1 MDYKELFDLIKFIVA
16 AITLVV
22 IVWIVFK
29 SGFMMTN
36 VKIDYKDLSIEVSGN
51 EKSTQPY
58 QD

>member
-1 MDYKELFDLIKFIVA
+1 MDYKELFNLIKFIIA

-22 IVWIVFK
+22 VVSIVFE

-36 VKIDYKDLSIEVSGN
+36 VKVDYKDLSIEVSGN